1 MRSFPLDG
9 NSYPTRHNANKN
21 IAVILC
27 YIFYFVQIVS
37 LFFEFECVLIFI
49 LCMACQWMCVWRR
62 GSRYP
67 FAAKRQ
73 LFSFKLKSLYKC
85 IKSLS
90 VRMEKRT
97 YQRKI
102 NWFVYV
108 AFLSIVKC
116 QTTEFNI
123 KVITDMYK
131 DRWLLTVFVEVL
143 PFQFCTTSHMLRFT
157 E

>member
-1 MRSFPLDG
+1 MNRYDELSFPLDG
-9 NSYPTRHNANKN
+9 NSYPTRHNANRN
-21 IAVILC
+21 MFAVILC
-27 YIFYFVQIVS
+27 YIFHFVQIV
-37 LFFEFECVLIFI
+37 FIFWVWV
-49 LCMACQWMCVWRR
+49 CFNFHTMHGVPVNVCVWRR

-67 FAAKRQ
+67 FAAERQ

-108 AFLSIVKC
+108 TFLSQMSNYRVQYQSYYWHVYRSLIAYSFSWSV
-116 QTTEFNI
+116 TISILYNI
-123 KVITDMYK
+123 T
-131 DRWLLTVFVEVL
+131 
-143 PFQFCTTSHMLRFT
+143 HA
-157 E
+157 